1 MSCNIS
7 ARATRKPSSS
17 TTALGVT
24 LFFGDEAGPENVLKW
39 EDLAMYRAKEGG
51 RNRVH
56 FYGS

>member
-1 MSCNIS
+1 M
-7 ARATRKPSSS
+7 
-17 TTALGVT
+17 T